1 MEFYVKSI
9 LGNSEAQKVKSNMHF
24 DNFGAMNF
32 DFYEL
37 GQLYFA
43 VIHKNEFLIEIGQ
56 FCCF

>member
-1 MEFYVKSI
+1 MKSI